1 MDHYIYALGFF
12 DGVHIGHQALLSAV
26 KGLCREEK
34 SGVITFAAHPDTL
47 VTGQTPKLINTPQDR
62 VKLLKHYGMDRV
74 VTLPFDQRMRDT
86 DWRAFLRELEEK
98 QGAAGFVCGED
109 FRFGKFGAGNART
122 LGAYCESRGL
132 PWAVVPEQIRSG
144 IRVSSTAIREML
156 EQGKME
162 QAVSLLGHPH
172 ILTGQ
177 VVHGKQLGRTLGIPT
192 ANLLLPP
199 ELVTPRF
206 GVYAGNALIGDQ
218 RFPAVTNIGVR
229 PTVSGKGITVEPWLL
244 DYSGEL
250 YDKTITLELTHFL
263 RPERKFDS
271 LEELKA
277 EIERNAEQ
285 TRALTAQARNSGTM
299 G

>member
-47 VTGQTPKLINTPQDR
+47 VTGQTPKLINTPRDR

-132 PWAVVPEQIRSG
+132 PWAVVPEQVRSG

-285 TRALTAQARNSGTM
+285 TRALTAQGRNSGTM